1 MAPYYKRLGRDA
13 LLSWDDVLA
22 VQSLYGKPQGGSVT
36 TQLPG
41 KLFTD
46 FEAWDPHRSQGR
58 RPETQGPK
66 YCHSSFDAITVG
78 SSDCTFFK
86 GATSG
91 RWELMAMS
99 QSPTCCRKGGPGCPP
114 TLRLPQCHWRME
126 TSTSSKVLETGL
138 VLCRHANAITE
149 AALAFLAAAPA
160 RARRIPVPRAGVS
173 CNGAAQPGTFQ
184 ARDNVSNFIEWCRK
198 EMGIQEVLMFETE
211 DLVLRK
217 NVKNVVLC
225 LLELGRRAWR
235 FGVAAPTL
243 VQLEEEIDEEL
254 RQELALPPPDP
265 PPPAPP
271 RRRSCHF
278 RNLDRMVQNLVSHCT
293 CPVQF
298 SMVKVSEGKYRVG
311 DSNTLIFI
319 RVLRNHVMVRVGG
332 GWDTLGHYLDKHDP
346 CRCTSLSH
354 KPGSFLK
361 PPVPPVQHEVRV
373 LDEPWQPQPT
383 MTISRSQ
390 SPLPPVDW
398 KTYTSSGR
406 KLRPPASS
414 PTPRSEW
421 RQEKTPAPPER
432 QLPAGHSS
440 PSPQSSPTPRGRDPQ
455 CTSSGKREDRH
466 PPELPR
472 GRTPTSW
479 VHEETDSWRTH
490 PRTPTPQRLRAPE
503 ATAKGTPARGP
514 SPLPRYSSSSAR
526 PMDPR
531 KPPRGDAPSQLREP
545 VSVRSPSPVKGPTKI
560 PVQLAPARPPTPGGS
575 FPGTASGGLTT
586 ELERSSVPPGAATGG
601 LAGSSRGDC
610 SVEGRQGV
618 QKVDVWVTAEAGE
631 SRGLDTPLTLG
642 GIKKP
647 GICHSLEEELLANMK
662 LLEVG
667 TADPRGPGSGLIPRS
682 GVYVPSLGGRWPEP
696 GGPYDKV
703 IQELAQ
709 GPPPLIKVD
718 LGAWKA
724 APPGSPKLAVTTG
737 PGSPKGKLGARESG
751 PRTKATLGAQDT
763 RMRKVPAP
771 GGQDCSAPPVSASLE
786 APTPSPLDPNS
797 DKAKARPGKGKRTLR
812 TPRRVPS
819 IYKLKLRLRLRPRRD
834 HRPEERPSRIP
845 KPLAY
850 LRLGPA
856 RAPPSGRLER
866 VSALGGKGGEAGL
879 VDGAWAGE
887 KEEGKEEKE
896 AAVPLESRPPR
907 SESLG
912 PQQLDPLPPEEESWV

>member
-1 MAPYYKRLGRDA
+1 MSQRGGRGRRSGTPGPPVRSIRPFKSSEQYLEAMKED
-13 LLSWDDVLA
+13 LA
-22 VQSLYGKPQGGSVT
+22 EWLRDLYGLDISAANFLQ
-36 TQLPG
+36 
-41 KLFTD
+41 
-46 FEAWDPHRSQGR
+46 
-58 RPETQGPK
+58 
-66 YCHSSFDAITVG
+66 
-78 SSDCTFFK
+78 
-86 GATSG
+86 
-91 RWELMAMS
+91 
-99 QSPTCCRKGGPGCPP
+99 
-114 TLRLPQCHWRME
+114 
-126 TSTSSKVLETGL
+126 VLETGL

-160 RARRIPVPRAGVS
+160 GARRIPVPRAGVS

-184 ARDNVSNFIEWCRK
+184 ARDNVSNFIRWCRT

-217 NVKNVVLC
+217 NVKSVVLC

-243 VQLEEEIDEEL
+243 
-254 RQELALPPPDP
+254 
-265 PPPAPP
+265 
-271 RRRSCHF
+271 
-278 RNLDRMVQNLVSHCT
+278 VQNLVSHCT

-346 CRCTSLSH
+346 CRCTSLC
-354 KPGSFLK
+354 SFPK

-406 KLRPPASS
+406 KLRSHASS
-414 PTPRSEW
+414 PTPRSE
-421 RQEKTPAPPER
+421 R
-432 QLPAGHSS
+432 
-440 PSPQSSPTPRGRDPQ
+440 
-455 CTSSGKREDRH
+455 
-466 PPELPR
+466 
-472 GRTPTSW
+472 
-479 VHEETDSWRTH
+479 
-490 PRTPTPQRLRAPE
+490 
-503 ATAKGTPARGP
+503 
-514 SPLPRYSSSSAR
+514 SSAK
-526 PMDPR
+526 PMGPR
-531 KPPRGDAPSQLREP
+531 KPPRGDAPSQVREP

-575 FPGTASGGLTT
+575 FPGTESGGLTT
-586 ELERSSVPPGAATGG
+586 ELERSSIPPGAATGV

-618 QKVDVWVTAEAGE
+618 QKLDVWVPAEAGE

-647 GICHSLEEELLANMK
+647 AICHSLEEELLANMK

-667 TADPRGPGSGLIPRS
+667 TAHPQGPRSGLIPRS

-718 LGAWKA
+718 PGAWKA
-724 APPGSPKLAVTTG
+724 APPGFRKRAVTTG

-751 PRTKATLGAQDT
+751 PRTKAALGAKDT
-763 RMRKVPAP
+763 RVRKVPAP
-771 GGQDCSAPPVSASLE
+771 GGQDCSAPPVPASLE
-786 APTPSPLDPNS
+786 APTPLPLDPNS

-812 TPRRVPS
+812 KPRRVPS

-856 RAPPSGRLER
+856 RAPSSGRPER
-866 VSALGGKGGEAGL
+866 ESALGGKGGEAAL

-887 KEEGKEEKE
+887 KEEGQEEKE
-896 AAVPLESRPPR
+896 AAVPLESRSPH

-912 PQQLDPLPPEEESWV
+912 PQQLDLLPPEEESWV